1 MLKISTIEE
10 LRNNGIVKFIECDKS
25 ERDNGVDVLRDTKT
39 NTYYKIPQTLEEVQI
54 EILARCLSYLRTI
67 SSILVSFLIIFILT
81 MIFKLSLL
89 F

>member
-10 LRNNGIVKFIECDKS
+10 LRNNGVIKFIECDKS
-25 ERDNGVDVLRDTKT
+25 ERDNGVDVLRDSKT
-39 NTYYKIPQTLEEVQI
+39 NTYYKISQTLEEVQI

-67 SSILVSFLIIFILT
+67 SIVIVSFFIIFILT